1 MFFKSNT
8 MNLNVINKVGYL
20 TFKMFEKYECINH
33 AFSTRLGGVSSNEF
47 ESMNLCFH
55 MGDLD
60 SNVIENYK
68 IFCSAAGFDFDSLVA
83 SRQKHGTNIIKVG
96 VNDRGKG
103 IYKEQY
109 GEDAD
114 GLITNEKGITL
125 VTYHADCT
133 PIFFLD
139 PEKKVIALA
148 HAGWRGTV
156 GEIACNMIDK
166 MLNIYG
172 SETEDIIC
180 GIGPSIGRCCYEVD
194 EAVYNSFIK
203 IKGIDINK
211 AITKCENN
219 KYLLDLCEVNK
230 QLLIKKGIKEYNIQV
245 SDVCT
250 KCNNNLLFSHRATP
264 KHGEMASMI
273 SLR

>member
-20 TFKMFEKYECINH
+20 TFKMLENYECINH

-47 ESMNLCFH
+47 ESMNLCFY

-60 SNVIENYK
+60 SNVVKNYK
-68 IFCSAAGFDFDSLVA
+68 IFCSAAGFDYNSLVA

-96 VNDRGKG
+96 INDRGKG

-109 GEDAD
+109 EESAD
-114 GLITNEKGITL
+114 GLITNEKGVTL

-133 PIFFLD
+133 SIFFLD
-139 PEKKVIALA
+139 PVKKVIALA
-148 HAGWRGTV
+148 HAGWRGTAGKIV
-156 GEIACNMIDK
+156 CNMIDK
-166 MLNIYG
+166 MIDIYG
-172 SETEDIIC
+172 CKVKDIVC
-180 GIGPSIGRCCYEVD
+180 GIGPSIGKCCYEID
-194 EAVYNSFIK
+194 EKVYNQFIE
-203 IKGIDINK
+203 IKEIDINK
-211 AITKCENN
+211 ATTKCENN

-230 QLLIKKGIKEYNIQV
+230 QLLIKKGLEEHNIQV
-245 SDVCT
+245 SDICT
-250 KCNNNLLFSHRATP
+250 KCNNDLLFSHRATQ